1 MFIYQEG
8 HFGFTKSDGL
18 KRGFQSMD
26 SSDYQIVETI
36 SGDPLFLLYSLSHLE
51 ECLVIGLHSLQCTA
65 YLNIQWMTI

>member
-1 MFIYQEG
+1 
-8 HFGFTKSDGL
+8 
-18 KRGFQSMD
+18 MD

-36 SGDPLFLLYSLSHLE
+36 SGDPLILLYSLSHLE